1 MAQDKR
7 NGLKTVLIAQ
17 RYNGMKWCN
26 IYWSNVYVLRNKTC
40 QSIEYRQSANYM
52 HRRAFCFCDLDLDPI
67 TFIEEFGLQVQT
79 INLHATNS
87 GPVQGICNMK
97 NYQHIHTLVLL
108 MWLDLD
114 PMAMI
119 YKLDMAIPK
128 IYLRTN
134 IKCTDYRFPKLQQY
148 RQMNASESIIMPHL
162 RVIKS
167 DT

>member
-114 PMAMI
+114 PMAVI

-128 IYLRTN
+128 ITCVPTSSVQITAFQNYSS
-134 IKCTDYRFPKLQQY
+134 TDRW
-148 RQMNASESIIMPHL
+148 MPAKAL
-162 RVIKS
+162 SCRIYG
-167 DT
+167 